1 MKIDINAEKI
11 LEQAI
16 YSELNLLEKH
26 LIRLKVKNSNT
37 FTVFIE
43 LCKIN
48 NQLRQI
54 K

>member
-1 MKIDINAEKI
+1 MNTDYNKI

-26 LIRLKVKNSNT
+26 LIRLKVHNENT
-37 FTVFIE
+37 FMVFMD

-48 NQLRQI
+48 NKLKQI